1 MTRRKR
7 QTIPN
12 DPRPVSNDWKP
23 FTISHQINVVST
35 TFLNWTSYD
44 VGGHINRDEMGGHMP
59 EANYSDLEFKIY
71 QIDVYERAPAQ
82 LRAIALQVF
91 DWSLGYSVTPDTL
104 RLVYNKTDDGG
115 FASNAKLRYTSKG
128 ANRHTT
134 HTGIAGLS
142 LFHCYSPIGFD
153 MQTTTYIRG
162 VYRVTS
168 VLSEAKAT
176 GHLAPV
182 SPFPTHTW
190 SVPDRHEI
198 TDQHYENIRISD
210 NFSEPR
216 FGSGDLGL
224 P

>member
-1 MTRRKR
+1 
-7 QTIPN
+7 
-12 DPRPVSNDWKP
+12 
-23 FTISHQINVVST
+23 
-35 TFLNWTSYD
+35 
-44 VGGHINRDEMGGHMP
+44 MGGHVP
-59 EANYSDLEFKIY
+59 EANYPDLEFKIY

-91 DWSLGYSVTPDTL
+91 DWSLNYSVAADNL

-128 ANRHTT
+128 ANRQAIHTAV
-134 HTGIAGLS
+134 AGLS
-142 LFHCYSPIGFD
+142 LFHMYSPIGFD

-176 GHLAPV
+176 SHMASV
-182 SPFPTHTW
+182 SPFPNLTW

-198 TDQHYENIRISD
+198 TDQHENRESQTTSR
-210 NFSEPR
+210 NPHSGF
-216 FGSGDLGL
+216 GDL
-224 P
+224 